1 MKEMKFDPLKTYEEL
16 ANLEIDHT
24 PFFAGARKKTLVKN
38 VSLIKKFQNLEF
50 NEFKSS
56 NDWVEQIKEE
66 QTSLLCEFSEFYYGK
81 FNMGVSV
88 KELFSKIQMYALRM
102 TKLQMIFE
110 PTYYHSIYEK
120 KDSKIKY
127 DKVKIVWMD
136 NNWVKHKNI
145 TRSYGHT
152 GEESLI
158 PSETKFLLENE
169 KLRHVKEDKM
179 VIDNKTYK
187 FDLTVEINHEDW
199 VFEFKRRPKVEFI
212 KDMVRCDLWEIYK
225 KEYKI

>member
-1 MKEMKFDPLKTYEEL
+1 MKFDPLKTSEEL
-16 ANLEIDHT
+16 ANLEIDNI
-24 PFFAGARKKTLVKN
+24 PFFAGARKKTLMKDV
-38 VSLIKKFQNLEF
+38 VLIKKFQNLEF

-56 NDWVEQIKEE
+56 NDWIEQLKDE
-66 QTSLLCEFSEFYYGK
+66 QKSLLGEFNEYYFGK
-81 FNMGVSV
+81 CNIGLSV
-88 KELFSKIQMYALRM
+88 EELFSKIQDYTLRM
-102 TKLQMIFE
+102 TKLKMIFE

-127 DKVKIVWMD
+127 DKVKIVWID

-152 GEESLI
+152 GEESFI
-158 PSETKFLLENE
+158 PSVIKFLIENE
-169 KLRHVKEDKM
+169 KLRHVKEDKI

-187 FDLTVEINHEDW
+187 FDVTVEINHEDW
-199 VFEFKRRPKVEFI
+199 VFEVKRRPKVEFI
-212 KDMVRCDLWEIYK
+212 KDMVRFDLWEIYK